1 MGAIIKA
8 SERIF
13 LSLIVG
19 AYVVSIVMITGGVVL
34 VALGATGHTEFILFG
49 QTFQSA
55 SVGVTAFFIGA
66 VMAVMLI
73 RSTLRALSS
82 LAHAEP
88 PFAFRGDTPAGG
100 KRR

>member
-1 MGAIIKA
+1 MGEIIQA

-19 AYVVSIVMITGGVVL
+19 AYVVTIAMITGGVVL
-34 VALGATGHTEFILFG
+34 VALGATGHTELTLFG
-49 QTFQSA
+49 QTTQSA
-55 SVGVTAFFIGA
+55 SVGIAAFFIGA

-73 RSTLRALSS
+73 RSTLHALSS
-82 LAHAEP
+82 LARREAP
-88 PFAFRGDTPAGG
+88 LAFRRDTPAGR